1 MTIKTRYYMFI
12 LARFIS
18 TFGNWFASMAVPFM
32 IYDITGSAMA
42 VSISFLLETL
52 PIILL
57 SPVISYMIDHFS
69 RKIILQLCELISGT
83 AMILCILTN
92 CNNIYFLYIMCICL
106 STMGFIY
113 NNTIN
118 AYIPDI
124 CGDMQLKKANTIDSL
139 ASNISMVAAP
149 IIAGWCIQIYGYS
162 LSLEID
168 AITFGVSIIL
178 LQFLNSD
185 KREKNSKNKPKI
197 ENMILVRE
205 GRKLLKKERFL
216 NSLIIICI
224 MFSICGAIF
233 SSLDAV
239 YIAEIFNGSSDVY
252 GYINSAWGIGML
264 VTSGLYILYKDI
276 PETVMFSVGILIM
289 GISTVGYGLSI
300 NILVCVLFNF
310 LGGIANTIYVIYYKS
325 LIQSRTASNNRGK
338 IFTIQSTLSKVFS
351 MIVVFAAGGL
361 ADIFTV
367 RASILMS
374 GCITIAIALFSFRI
388 LHKSLENVKHHTQS
402 FDQDK

>member
-12 LARFIS
+12 LARLIS
-18 TFGNWFASMAVPFM
+18 TFGNWFASMAIPFI

-57 SPVISYMIDHFS
+57 SPAISYMIDNVS
-69 RKIILQLCELISGT
+69 RKIILQLCELMSGI
-83 AMILCILTN
+83 AIVLCILTK
-92 CNNIYFLYIMCICL
+92 CNNIYILYIMCICL
-106 STMGFIY
+106 SIMSFIY
-113 NNTIN
+113 NTTIN

-124 CGDMQLKKANTIDSL
+124 CGGMELKKANTIDSF
-139 ASNISMVAAP
+139 ASNISMVTAP
-149 IIAGWCIQIYGYS
+149 VIAGWCIQSFGYI
-162 LSLEID
+162 LSLKID
-168 AITFGVSIIL
+168 VITFIFSIVL

-185 KREKNSKNKPKI
+185 KREKNVKNKSKI
-197 ENMILVRE
+197 ENMILFSE
-205 GRKLLKKERFL
+205 GRKLLNKDKFL
-216 NSLIIICI
+216 KSLIVICI

-276 PETVMFSVGILIM
+276 PEIVMFSIGILIM
-289 GISTVGYGLSI
+289 GISTVGYGLSVS
-300 NILVCVLFNF
+300 ILVCVLFNF
-310 LGGIANTIYVIYYKS
+310 LGGVANTIYVVYYKS
-325 LIQSRTASNNRGK
+325 LIQNRTTSDNRGK

-351 MIVVFAAGGL
+351 MIVVFFAGGL

-367 RASILMS
+367 RVSILLS
-374 GCITIAIALFSFRI
+374 GCITIVIAFVSFKI
-388 LHKSLENVKHHTQS
+388 SYKSLENVKRNT
-402 FDQDK
+402 

>member
-1 MTIKTRYYMFI
+1 
-12 LARFIS
+12 
-18 TFGNWFASMAVPFM
+18 
-32 IYDITGSAMA
+32 
-42 VSISFLLETL
+42 
-52 PIILL
+52 
-57 SPVISYMIDHFS
+57 
-69 RKIILQLCELISGT
+69 
-83 AMILCILTN
+83 
-92 CNNIYFLYIMCICL
+92 
-106 STMGFIY
+106 
-113 NNTIN
+113 
-118 AYIPDI
+118 
-124 CGDMQLKKANTIDSL
+124 
-139 ASNISMVAAP
+139 
-149 IIAGWCIQIYGYS
+149 
-162 LSLEID
+162 
-168 AITFGVSIIL
+168 
-178 LQFLNSD
+178 
-185 KREKNSKNKPKI
+185 
-197 ENMILVRE
+197 
-205 GRKLLKKERFL
+205 
-216 NSLIIICI
+216 

-374 GCITIAIALFSFRI
+374 GCITIAIALFSFRV
-388 LHKSLENVKHHTQS
+388 LHKSLENVKHT
-402 FDQDK
+402 K